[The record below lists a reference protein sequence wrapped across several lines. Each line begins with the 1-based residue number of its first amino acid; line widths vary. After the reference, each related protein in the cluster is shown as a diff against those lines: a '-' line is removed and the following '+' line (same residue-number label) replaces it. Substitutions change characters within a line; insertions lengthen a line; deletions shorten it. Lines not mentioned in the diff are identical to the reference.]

1 MITAFLQIFG
11 KILLWIYE
19 FCHSYALSLII
30 FTLLS
35 KLVLFPISYRGKKSM
50 MQMNSLQVEVQKL
63 QKQYAKDQNRLN
75 QETQALY
82 EREGV
87 NPMGGCLWSF
97 LPLPILMGLYYII
110 RRPMLYMMCLT
121 NDEITAAVEAVTNLG
136 YELGTTAAYQEM
148 TLTSLMGKD
157 PTVWNAVAN
166 AVGDSAS
173 KLVSMDFTWLGLDL
187 SQTPSW
193 KIWTLELNWANI
205 GLFLIPIVVTVF
217 SFVYSQISQKTNQLT
232 MGNSQNK
239 KDDASSAAADSTN
252 KMMMY
257 LMPLMYLWFGYI
269 MPAGMCVYMLFNSV
283 FSAVQEVVCAQMLKG
298 KFEEM
303 VAERERRANE
313 EKEKE
318 KERKAA
324 IAARRAEQ
332 AEKNRKK
339 GKRSKKGGVSKPK
352 DHPTDAS
359 RVGIRP
365 FARGRAYDPDR
376 YPVTPYRDPQDVLD
390 EAALEATLAKNAK
403 RKKKKAEEEELP
415 PEEELLLEET
425 AQADEPAQTPDEAEV
440 PEDTE
445 EEAVESSGDD
455 GEDEENV

>member
-19 FCHSYALSLII
+19 FCHSYALSLIL
-30 FTLLS
+30 FTLLT
-35 KLVLFPISYRGKKSM
+35 KLVLFPVSYRGKKSM
-50 MQMNSLQVEVQKL
+50 IQMNSLQVEVQKL
-63 QKQYAKDQNRLN
+63 QKQYGKDQNRLN

-136 YELGTTAAYQEM
+136 YDLGNTTAYQEM
-148 TLTSLMGKD
+148 TLTALMGKD
-157 PTVWNAVAN
+157 STVWNAVAN

-173 KLVSMDFTWLGLDL
+173 KLVSIDFTWLGMDL

-217 SFVYSQISQKTNQLT
+217 SFFYSQISQKTNKLT
-232 MGNSQNK
+232 MGNSQQK
-239 KDDASSAAADSTN
+239 KDDANSAAMDSTN

-283 FSAVQEVVCAQMLKG
+283 FMAAQEIVCAKMLQG

-303 VAERERRANE
+303 VAERERRAAE
-313 EKEKE
+313 EKERE

-332 AEKNRKK
+332 TEKNRKK
-339 GKRSKKGGVSKPK
+339 GKRSKKGNTGKTK
-352 DHPTDAS
+352 DRPTEYS
-359 RVGIRP
+359 RVDIRP

-390 EAALEATLAKNAK
+390 EAALEAALAKNAK
-403 RKKKKAEEEELP
+403 RKKKNTAEEELP

-425 AQADEPAQTPDEAEV
+425 VQEDEPVQTPEETEAI
-440 PEDTE
+440 EDTE
-445 EEAVESSGDD
+445 DETAESSGDD